1 MKLPDRRPEP
11 LVLRSVTTRG
21 VLLPLRFE
29 LGTSAAVIS
38 SVPLLLVDLLTEDG
52 VVGRA
57 YVFGYSPSGARAMA
71 GHLAEAVELL
81 KGQPISPLGAAELLG
96 RRYRLL
102 GVDGTVR
109 MALAA
114 LDIALWDAF
123 AVSLGLPL
131 ATVLG
136 ASPRPLPAYDSRGL
150 GRMAPERLAAEAEA
164 LLASGLKAVKLRVGY
179 STLAEDLAALR
190 AVQGRVPAGTA
201 IMVDYNQAL
210 TATEAILR
218 GRALQQEGIVWL
230 EEPIRHDDHRG
241 NAAIARALD
250 VPLQLGEN
258 FNGPEAMAQALA
270 LGACD
275 YVMPDVAR
283 IGGVTGWM
291 RAAGLAAAHGI
302 EMSSHLMPEISVH
315 LLAAT
320 SRAHWLEYVDWADAI
335 LEQPLELSDG
345 NAVTPDR
352 PGLGMVWD
360 EARIKR
366 LEAL

>member
-11 LVLRSVTTRG
+11 LALRSVTTRG
-21 VLLPLRFE
+21 VMLPLRFE

-38 SVPLLLVDLLTEDG
+38 SVPLLLVDLLTEAG

-71 GHLAEAVELL
+71 GHLAEAVEWL
-81 KGQPISPLGAAELLG
+81 KGQPISPLGAAEALG

-136 ASPRPLPAYDSRGL
+136 AAPRPLPAYDSRGL

-210 TATEAILR
+210 TATEAISR

-258 FNGPEAMAQALA
+258 FNGPEGMAQALA
-270 LGACD
+270 SGACD

-291 RAAGLAAAHGI
+291 RAAGLAAAHGV